1 MMVCMKMLPEWRR
14 EEQSFVRRRLGE
26 KTLVETQRTVYLR
39 MRTVLALVLSI
50 HLRRLESQR
59 SEGRASSRRLEGVVE
74 CRLVR
79 AWPVKVRW
87 RSVHDALM
95 SNL

>member
-1 MMVCMKMLPEWRR
+1 MKMLPEWRR
-14 EEQSFVRRRLGE
+14 EEQSFVRRR
-26 KTLVETQRTVYLR
+26 LR

-74 CRLVR
+74 WRLVR
-79 AWPVKVRW
+79 AWPV
-87 RSVHDALM
+87 SI
-95 SNL
+95 SE